1 MPDSPRPAANA
12 EANATA
18 TAEAASEALC
28 LLAKLGGLREAM
40 TGLAAERFR
49 SWAPRLH
56 RQEFRASAENLA
68 DYLALRRLDL
78 GGLQAPLAALG
89 LSSLVR
95 AEGHVRASVD
105 AVMAALARI
114 AGEAEP
120 PHPAPEVFVSGAAL
134 LAARRDALFS
144 ERDDGPQTRIM
155 ATLPSEAAQDPQV
168 VVDLILA
175 GVDCLRIDCAHD
187 EPSAWRAMASHARTA
202 ARSLGR
208 DVVVQMDLAGP
219 KLRLTEVRDKTRS
232 RLHPGDR
239 FVLTDHIGK
248 SEKRPQA
255 VLSHPE
261 VLDRLMPGNE
271 VWINDGL
278 LGAMVVKAEPGRVVL
293 EAVSTRDKGEHLKPE
308 RGVNIPGLDLTMPAL
323 TGDDLDNLAVVLA
336 EADLVAMSFAQ
347 TVEDVEALLAAIARH
362 SGPHH
367 SAHQRTRG
375 AVLKIETPL
384 GLRNLPELIVAAAGR
399 MPVAVMIARGDLA
412 VEIGFDRLSE
422 AQEEILWLCEAAQVP
437 VIWAAQVLEGL
448 VREGQVTRAD
458 AADAA
463 MAQRAECVML
473 GRGPHAVEGVAFL
486 RDVLMRMDRHQMR
499 KSARLAALGLW
510 QVP

>member
-1 MPDSPRPAANA
+1 MPDTSRAA
-12 EANATA
+12 
-18 TAEAASEALC
+18 
-28 LLAKLGGLREAM
+28 
-40 TGLAAERFR
+40 AAETAAENDAAIEARRLFQTLGDLR
-49 SWAPRLH
+49 ARLTDAAGERLQSWAPRLQ

-78 GGLQAPLAALG
+78 TSIQAPLAALG
-89 LSSLVR
+89 LSSLGR

-114 AGEAEP
+114 GGLNDPA
-120 PHPAPEVFVSGAAL
+120 HPAPEVFVSGGAL

-144 ERDDGPQTRIM
+144 ERSDGPQTRIM
-155 ATLPSEAAQDPQV
+155 ATLPSEAAHDPKV
-168 VVDLILA
+168 VIELILA
-175 GVDCLRIDCAHD
+175 GVDCLRINCAHD

-208 DVVVQMDLAGP
+208 NIVVQMDLAGP
-219 KLRLTEVRDKTRS
+219 KLRLTEVRDKTRN

-255 VLSHPE
+255 VLSHPD
-261 VLDRLMPGNE
+261 VLDRLVPGNE

-278 LGAMVVKAEPGRVVL
+278 LGAMVVKAEPGRIVL
-293 EAVSTRDKGEHLKPE
+293 EAVSTREKGEHLKPE
-308 RGVNIPGLDLTMPAL
+308 RGVNIPGLDLVIPAM
-323 TGDDLDNLAVVLA
+323 TADDLDNLSVVLA
-336 EADLVAMSFAQ
+336 EADLVALSFAQ
-347 TVEDVEALLAAIARH
+347 TVDDVDMLLTAIARH
-362 SGPHH
+362 PGPRRV
-367 SAHQRTRG
+367 QG
-375 AVLKIETPL
+375 VVLKIETPL
-384 GLRNLPELIVAAAGR
+384 GLRNLPELIVAAGGR

-437 VIWAAQVLEGL
+437 VLWATQVLEGL
-448 VREGQVTRAD
+448 VKEGKITRAD

-473 GRGPHAVEGVAFL
+473 NKGPHAVEGVSFL
-486 RDVLMRMDRHQMR
+486 RDVLMRMDRHQMK

-510 QVP
+510 QTP